1 MAGFLSLSLSAFGLG
16 LLHALEPGHGKSLM
30 VGSLVASERKWRDP
44 IVLASSTAF
53 GHMLGILLFTTVSFT
68 LAHGLVPSDLKFY
81 TELVI
86 GIFTLGTGIWM
97 LSGELKR
104 VSVNHSD
111 CSCCSNLV
119 SLKKNK
125 DGSRLTLIGLLV
137 GLVPCPSAVALAA
150 STATL
155 GTFSEAISVAF
166 IFGFGVAAS
175 LLLIGVMITCSSE
188 RIRRFQGMERLTR
201 YLRLIGPIMLSA
213 LGLIIL
219 FHIGEHPHHH

>member
-1 MAGFLSLSLSAFGLG
+1 
-16 LLHALEPGHGKSLM
+16 
-30 VGSLVASERKWRDP
+30 
-44 IVLASSTAF
+44 
-53 GHMLGILLFTTVSFT
+53 MLGILLFTTVSFT

>member
-1 MAGFLSLSLSAFGLG
+1 MDGFLSLGLSAFGLG

-53 GHMLGILLFTTVSFT
+53 GHMIGILLFTSVSFT
-68 LAHGLVPSDLKFY
+68 LAHGLVPSDLKLY

-86 GIFTLGTGIWM
+86 GIITLGIGLWM
-97 LSGELKR
+97 LRGELKTY
-104 VSVNHSD
+104 SFNHPD

-119 SLKKNK
+119 SLRKNN

-150 STATL
+150 SSATL
-155 GTFSEAISVAF
+155 STFSEAISVAF

-188 RIRRFQGMERLTR
+188 RIRRFQGMDRLTR
-201 YLRLIGPIMLSA
+201 YLRLIGPTILSV